1 MSGEVLTGV
10 LLTRAVGGCVLPTEV
25 GGTAVLITCTLVD
38 VPASV
43 VVPTGVVVSPGLVEG
58 VDI

>member
-1 MSGEVLTGV
+1 VLTGV

-25 GGTAVLITCTLVD
+25 GGTGVLITCTLVD

-43 VVPTGVVVSPGLVEG
+43 AVPTGVVVSPGLVEG